1 MERIVDGLAIT
12 ARRLLVVEDNP
23 ETRRWIVTTLRGTF
37 SDVEVTA
44 AGTVREAA
52 ALLFGSR
59 DVRRDFDVALL
70 DIVLPDGSGIDL
82 IRRINAELPDTTPV
96 VITIYD
102 DDATLFEAL
111 AAGAMGY
118 ILKGVKTASLIEQL
132 RRIDSDEPPIS
143 PQIARRMLSFFKAA
157 APAHRIDVAAIP
169 GVNLTN
175 REVEVLRLLGKGLT
189 ATEISGILGMSQNTC
204 ATHIKA
210 IYRKLNVSSRAEAAI
225 EADRRGLV

>member
-1 MERIVDGLAIT
+1 MDGLAIRN
-12 ARRLLVVEDNP
+12 RRLLVVEDNP
-23 ETRRWIVTTLRGTF
+23 ETRQWICSTLENTF
-37 SDVEVTA
+37 SDIEFAA
-44 AGTVREAA
+44 AGTIREAE
-52 ALLFGSR
+52 ALLFGSI
-59 DVRRDFDVALL
+59 RRSFDVALL
-70 DIVLPDGSGIDL
+70 DIALPDGSGIDL
-82 IRRINAELPDTTPV
+82 IRRIVRELPGTMPV

-118 ILKGVKTASLIEQL
+118 ILKGVKTANLIEQL

-143 PQIARRMLSFFKAA
+143 PQIARRMLSFFKVSG
-157 APAHRIDVAAIP
+157 PAKADPAMPDA
-169 GVNLTN
+169 NLTN
-175 REVEVLRLLGKGLT
+175 REIEVLSLLGKGLT
-189 ATEISGILGMSQNTC
+189 AAEIAGILGVTQNTC

>member
-1 MERIVDGLAIT
+1 MDGLAIRN
-12 ARRLLVVEDNP
+12 RRLLVVEDNP
-23 ETRRWIVTTLRGTF
+23 ETRQWICATLRSAF
-37 SDVEVTA
+37 PDVEFVA
-44 AGTVREAA
+44 AGTIMEAS
-52 ALLFGSR
+52 ALLFGPKGTR
-59 DVRRDFDVALL
+59 QAFDVALL
-70 DIVLPDGSGIDL
+70 DIVLTDGSGIDL
-82 IRRINAELPDTTPV
+82 IRRINMDLPDTTPV

-118 ILKGVKTASLIEQL
+118 ILKGVKTANLIEQL

-143 PQIARRMLSFFKAA
+143 PQIARRMLNFFKAA
-157 APAHRIDVAAIP
+157 APAQKAGPAYLEA
-169 GVNLTN
+169 NLTN
-175 REVEVLRLLGKGLT
+175 REVEVLSLLGKGLT
-189 ATEISGILGMSQNTC
+189 ATEIAGILGMSQNTC

>member
-1 MERIVDGLAIT
+1 MDGLAIRN
-12 ARRLLVVEDNP
+12 RRLLVVEDNP
-23 ETRRWIVTTLRGTF
+23 ETRQWICATLRSTF
-37 SDVEVTA
+37 PDVEFTPA
-44 AGTVREAA
+44 ATFREAE
-52 ALLFGSR
+52 ALLFGR
-59 DVRRDFDVALL
+59 DGERRAFDVALL
-70 DIVLPDGSGIDL
+70 DIALPDGSGIAL
-82 IRRINAELPDTTPV
+82 IRRINAELPGTIPV

-118 ILKGVKTASLIEQL
+118 ILKGVKTANLIEQL
-132 RRIDSDEPPIS
+132 RRIDGDEPPIS

-157 APAHRIDVAAIP
+157 APAQKPDTAVPDAH
-169 GVNLTN
+169 LTN
-175 REVEVLRLLGKGLT
+175 REIEVLGLLGKGLT
-189 ATEISGILGMSQNTC
+189 AMEIAGILGVSQNTC

>member
-1 MERIVDGLAIT
+1 MDKIVDGLAIT
-12 ARRLLVVEDNP
+12 AKQLLVVEDNP
-23 ETRRWIVTTLRGTF
+23 ETRRWICTTLKSTF
-37 SDVEVTA
+37 TDVEVIST
-44 AGTVREAA
+44 GTMREAET
-52 ALLFGSR
+52 LLFGTKG
-59 DVRRDFDVALL
+59 VRRKFDVALL
-70 DIVLPDGSGIDL
+70 DIVLPDGNGIGL
-82 IRRINAELPDTTPV
+82 IRRINAELPETIPV

-118 ILKGVKTASLIEQL
+118 ILKGVNTASLIEQM

-157 APAHRIDVAAIP
+157 GRAQRADAAAMP
-169 GVNLTN
+169 EANLTN

-189 ATEISGILGMSQNTC
+189 ATEIAGILGMSQNTC

>member
-1 MERIVDGLAIT
+1 MMDGLAIRN
-12 ARRLLVVEDNP
+12 RRLLVVEDNP
-23 ETRRWIVTTLRGTF
+23 ETRNWICATLQNTF
-37 SDVEVTA
+37 ADVEFTA
-44 AGTVREAA
+44 AGTFHEAE
-52 ALLFGSR
+52 ALLFGPS
-59 DVRRDFDVALL
+59 DVRRPFDVALL
-70 DIVLPDGSGIDL
+70 DIALPDGSGINL
-82 IRRINAELPDTTPV
+82 IRRINAGLPATTPV

-118 ILKGVKTASLIEQL
+118 ILKGVKTANLIEQL

-157 APAHRIDVAAIP
+157 TPAQKSGAMPEAR
-169 GVNLTN
+169 LTN
-175 REVEVLRLLGKGLT
+175 REIEVLGLLGKGLT
-189 ATEISGILGMSQNTC
+189 ATEIAGILGVSQNTC

>member
-1 MERIVDGLAIT
+1 MDRIVDGLAIT
-12 ARRLLVVEDNP
+12 AKRLLVVEDNP
-23 ETRRWIVTTLRGTF
+23 ETRRWICTTLKSTF

-44 AGTVREAA
+44 AGTLREAE
-52 ALLFGSR
+52 ALLFGAAT
-59 DVRRDFDVALL
+59 VRRTFDVALL

-82 IRRINAELPDTTPV
+82 IRRINAGLPDTTPV

-157 APAHRIDVAAIP
+157 VPAQRADLVMPEA
-169 GVNLTN
+169 NLTN

>member
-1 MERIVDGLAIT
+1 MDGLAIT
-12 ARRLLVVEDNP
+12 AKQWLVVEDNP
-23 ETRRWIVTTLRGTF
+23 ETRRWITTTLRNTFKDVDVIATGTMH
-37 SDVEVTA
+37 
-44 AGTVREAA
+44 EAE
-52 ALLFGSR
+52 ALLFGTKG
-59 DVRRDFDVALL
+59 VRRNFDVALL
-70 DIVLPDGSGIDL
+70 DIMLPDGNGIDL
-82 IRRINAELPDTTPV
+82 IRRINADLRDTVPV

-157 APAHRIDVAAIP
+157 GPTQKADVAAPIES
-169 GVNLTN
+169 NLTN

-189 ATEISGILGMSQNTC
+189 TTEISGILGMSQNTC
-204 ATHIKA
+204 ATHVKA